1 MKPFKKVRGTKDEVR
16 GISMK
21 GKHPAAFLFTRSI
34 PPSFVPRTSYFV
46 PPSFVLRP
54 SSLVLSLLVL
64 LLFSCTPKP
73 EKVQQVVIDRIALMP
88 NEPSPYKMTDW
99 YEKAHHFDQY
109 VFNLDLKGQHLPF
122 IWIDSAQRNVP
133 QNTFGMFTVIGDV
146 RQGPS
151 SNKEFHEALCSMGA
165 LLGAGLVGLDK
176 TNQDGFNYVKM
187 TQNYFNSANGW
198 NIMMNNTNPSVALL
212 GGGYGRDWWYD
223 VFPNVLYYGLCE
235 LFPNVSHADSLQH
248 IIAEQ
253 FFKADSVL
261 NGNYDYSYFD
271 YHQMKG
277 VSNAIPH
284 QQDAA
289 AGHAY
294 VLLCAYEKFGDERYL
309 RGAKSAMDAFVNQKE
324 SRFYEV
330 LMPFGALVA
339 ARLNAEH
346 GTGYPVKKILDWT
359 FEGCKAKDGRT
370 GWGVIAGRWGDND
383 VHGLQ
388 GSITDGGGYAFLMNS
403 FDMAWP
409 LVPLVKYDSR
419 YAEAIGKWMLNVSNA
434 ARLFYPYEID
444 DQHQWLPE
452 KKEITK
458 NVIAYEGLRKEDY
471 TYKKE
476 SLKGISP
483 VALGDGPQWVK
494 GQPETSM
501 YSLYSSA
508 QVGIFGAIVKKTN
521 VEKILQLN
529 CTATDFYQENSF
541 PTYLYYNPYD
551 TLKSVCFYNT
561 SGEKADLYDA
571 LTHEYV
577 SKDIAEENCFEIPPR
592 SARLIVVLPS
602 GSKIKIR
609 GGKYTVGS
617 KIVSYIPFPTR

>member
-1 MKPFKKVRGTKDEVR
+1 MRIKFFIV
-16 GISMK
+16 
-21 GKHPAAFLFTRSI
+21 
-34 PPSFVPRTSYFV
+34 
-46 PPSFVLRP
+46 
-54 SSLVLSLLVL
+54 VL
-64 LLFSCTPKP
+64 LLSACQSKQ
-73 EKVQQVVIDRIALMP
+73 ERVSQIVINRIAIMP
-88 NEPSPYKMTDW
+88 NQPEPFKMMDW
-99 YEKAHHFDQY
+99 YEKALNYDQY
-109 VFNLDLKGQHLPF
+109 VFNTNLVGEDLPF
-122 IWIDSAQRNVP
+122 IWIDSAQRNFAR
-133 QNTFGMFTVIGDV
+133 NTFGIYTVIGDV
-146 RQGPS
+146 RQGS
-151 SNKEFHEALCSMGA
+151 KGSKEFHEALCSMGS
-165 LLGAGLVGLDK
+165 LLSAGLVGIDK
-176 TNQDGFNYVKM
+176 TNQNGFNYVKM

-223 VFPNVLYYGLCE
+223 VFPNVLYYGLCD
-235 LFPNVSHADSLQH
+235 LFPGVSQADSLQR

-261 NGNYDYSYFD
+261 RGNYNYSYFD
-271 YHQMKG
+271 YGQMKG
-277 VSNAIPH
+277 MSNHIPH
-284 QQDAA
+284 QQDVA

-309 RGAKSAMDAFVNQKE
+309 KGAKSAMEAFENQKE

-330 LMPFGALVA
+330 LMPFGALVG
-339 ARLNAEH
+339 ARLNAEY
-346 GTGYPVKKILDWT
+346 GTDYDIKKIIDWT
-359 FEGCKAKDGRT
+359 FEGCKAADGRT
-370 GWGVIAGRWGDND
+370 GWGVIASRWGNHD

-409 LVPLVKYDSR
+409 LVPMVRYDNR
-419 YAEAIGKWMLNVSNA
+419 YAEAIGKWMLNVTNA

-471 TYKKE
+471 TYKKL
-476 SLKGISP
+476 SLKGVSP
-483 VALGDGPQWVK
+483 VALGDGPQWTK

-508 QVGIFGAIVKKTN
+508 QVGIFGSIVKRTN
-521 VEKILQLN
+521 VEKIIQLN
-529 CTATDFYQENSF
+529 CNATDFYQENSF

-551 TLKSVCFYNT
+551 TIKDVLFQNTEKSEV
-561 SGEKADLYDA
+561 DLYDV
-571 LTHEYV
+571 LWHEYV
-577 SKDIAEENCFEIPPR
+577 GKKITEDGYFKIQGK

-602 GSKIKIR
+602 GSEIKMRNGNYI
-609 GGKYTVGS
+609 VGT
-617 KIVSYIPFPTR
+617 KIVAYNQKNPN

>member
-1 MKPFKKVRGTKDEVR
+1 MK
-16 GISMK
+16 
-21 GKHPAAFLFTRSI
+21 
-34 PPSFVPRTSYFV
+34 RTTLAV
-46 PPSFVLRP
+46 I
-54 SSLVLSLLVL
+54 LLIV
-64 LLFSCTPKP
+64 FGCQSDPGRIK
-73 EKVQQVVIDRIALMP
+73 QIAIGRIASMP
-88 NEPSPYKMTDW
+88 DQPTPFKMTDW
-99 YEKAHHFDQY
+99 YEKATNYDQY
-109 VFNLDLKGQHLPF
+109 VFNLNLKGDNLPF
-122 IWIDSAQRNVP
+122 IWIDSAKRNMA
-133 QNTFGMFTVIGDV
+133 QNTFGIYTVIGDV
-146 RQGPS
+146 RQGAKGS
-151 SNKEFHEALCSMGA
+151 KEFHEALCSMGS
-165 LLGAGLVGLDK
+165 LLGAGLVGIDK
-176 TNQDGFNYVKM
+176 TNQNGFNYVRM

-198 NIMMNNTNPSVALL
+198 NIMMDNTSADVAML

-235 LFPNVSHADSLQH
+235 LFPGVQGADSLQH

-253 FFKADSVL
+253 FFKADSTL
-261 NGNYDYSYFD
+261 NGNYNYSFFDYS
-271 YHQMKG
+271 QMRG
-277 VSNAIPH
+277 VSNNIPH

-289 AGHAY
+289 GGHAY
-294 VLLCAYEKFGDERYL
+294 VLLSAYEKFGDERYL
-309 RGAKSAMDAFVNQKE
+309 KGAKSAMDVFVSQKE

-346 GTGYPVKKILDWT
+346 GTHYDVKKILDWT
-359 FEGCKAKDGRT
+359 FDGCVAADGRT
-370 GWGVIAGRWGDND
+370 GWGVIAERWGDYD

-409 LVPLVKYDSR
+409 LVPMVRYDNR
-419 YAEAIGKWMLNVSNA
+419 YADAVGKWMLNVTNA

-452 KKEITK
+452 KKDITK
-458 NVIAYEGLRKEDY
+458 NVIAYEGLRKVDY

-508 QVGIFGAIVKKTN
+508 QVGIFGSIVRKTN
-521 VEKILQLN
+521 VERILQLN
-529 CTATDFYQENSF
+529 CTATDFYQKDSF

-551 TLKSVCFYNT
+551 TVKNVCFYNMGK
-561 SGEKADLYDA
+561 SKVDLYDA
-571 LTHEYV
+571 LTHEYIGKEI
-577 SKDIAEENCFEIPPR
+577 SEEGCFDI
-592 SARLIVVLPS
+592 SAKLSRLVVVLPAGSEIEVKS
-602 GSKIKIR
+602 GQ
-609 GGKYTVGS
+609 YQVAD
-617 KIVSYIPFPTR
+617 KIVAYKQNQD